1 MNLVTINDVVIGEG
15 TPKICVSLMGKTIAD
30 LKREVA
36 LINEFDVDIIEWR
49 ADYFGKVHDLETV
62 KWALREIRPLI
73 KTKPLLFTFRT
84 KGEGGELEMKDDF
97 YFELNRVMVR
107 TGEVDL
113 LDVELFHDETA
124 VAELVSHAHASNVKV
139 LMSSH
144 DFEKTPPRSEILARF
159 ARMESLQA
167 DITKIAVMPEN
178 GADALVLLDA
188 MNTLKNEATKPFV
201 AISMGTLGVISRLS
215 GGFFGSAITYGSI
228 GKASAPGQVPVQNL
242 RLILDALEAKSSEAF
257 TEL

>member
-1 MNLVTINDVVIGEG
+1 MKLVTINDVVIGDG
-15 TPKICVSLMGKTIAD
+15 MPKICVSLMGKTIAD

-62 KWALREIRPLI
+62 KWALREIRPFI

-84 KGEGGELEMKDDF
+84 KKEGGELEIKDDF

-124 VAELVSHAHASNVKV
+124 VRELVKLAHESNVKV

-144 DFEKTPPRSEILARF
+144 DFEKTPSKSVLLARF
-159 ARMESLQA
+159 ARMEALQA
-167 DITKIAVMPEN
+167 DITKIAVMPES
-178 GADALVLLDA
+178 GADTLVLLDT
-188 MNTLKNEATKPFV
+188 MNVLKEEAKKPFV

-215 GGFFGSAITYGSI
+215 GSLFGSAITYGTV
-228 GKASAPGQVPVQNL
+228 GEASAPGQVPVQNL
-242 RLILDALEAKSSEAF
+242 RLILDALEAKTGEPF